1 MQELNMMEVDQV
13 VGGYR
18 ILAKTGDIFGGLAL
32 TFAIFGPEASAAC
45 FIVSGTF
52 YLADAILS
60 P

>member
-18 ILAKTGDIFGGLAL
+18 ILAKTGDIFG
-32 TFAIFGPEASAAC
+32 
-45 FIVSGTF
+45 VSGTF

>member
-18 ILAKTGDIFGGLAL
+18 ILAKTGGLAL
-32 TFAIFGPEASAAC
+32 PFAIFGPEASAAC